1 MDDVAAED
9 LGPPR
14 VWGKQRGQH
23 PDQGCLPGA
32 VRSEQPENGCLLY
45 IQVDPGERQSR
56 PKALDHAL
64 GMDGRRAAIGSR
76 VSHAARAMAM
86 IGAVTATSCQLSPRS
101 RLRSSRP
108 SAVPQTSSS
117 ARAASAY
124 GIDWPGT
131 ASSRQESASQ
141 R

>member
-1 MDDVAAED
+1 MDDVAAKD

-23 PDQGCLPGA
+23 PDQGCLPRP
-32 VRSEQPENGCLLY
+32 VRSEQPENGRLLH
-45 IQVDPGERQSR
+45 IQVDPGKRQSR
-56 PKALDHAL
+56 PEALDHAL
-64 GMDGRRAAIGSR
+64 DMDGGRAAIGSR

-101 RLRSSRP
+101 RLRSTRP
-108 SAVPQTSSS
+108 SAVPQMSSS
-117 ARAASAY
+117 ASVASAY

-131 ASSRQESASQ
+131 GSSRHESASQ